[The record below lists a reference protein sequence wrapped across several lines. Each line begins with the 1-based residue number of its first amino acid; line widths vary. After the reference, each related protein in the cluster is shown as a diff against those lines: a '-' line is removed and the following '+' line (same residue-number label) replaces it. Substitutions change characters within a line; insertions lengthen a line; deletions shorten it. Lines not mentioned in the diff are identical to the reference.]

1 MDLKTEKHTKLRF
14 ALRKAGSGLAFLA
27 FAVSARADLVQ
38 NGSFEQTTCLTT
50 VPSGFS
56 CLAGQFGDTGG
67 GAVTSVADWTTTGY
81 NFVYAPGVADGNGSY
96 GNQYGANA
104 LWGPGNGSANGLP
117 ATSPDG
123 GNFVA
128 ADGDFESA
136 PIQQTIN
143 GLVPGQQYTVGF
155 WWAASQQYGFNGP
168 TVQYWSVSLGGETE
182 NTPAYDL
189 PSHGFSGWMFQT
201 FNFTVP
207 ENGSSSEVL
216 AFLAVGNVQL
226 PPFLLL
232 DGVSLNQTPEPGYW
246 IPGVGLLGLMAGIRV
261 LRSKKLAK
269 S

>member
-1 MDLKTEKHTKLRF
+1 MDLQTEKHTKLGSTM
-14 ALRKAGSGLAFLA
+14 RKAGSALALLA

-38 NGSFEQTTCLTT
+38 NGGFENTTCLTT
-50 VPSGFS
+50 APAGFN

-81 NFVYAPGVADGNGSY
+81 NFVYAPGAADGNGSY
-96 GNQYGANA
+96 GNQYGANP

-123 GNFVA
+123 GNFIG
-128 ADGDFESA
+128 ADGDYETA

-143 GLVPGQQYTVGF
+143 GLIPDKQYTLGF
-155 WWAASQQYGFNGP
+155 WWAASQQYGFDGA
-168 TVQYWSVSLGGETE
+168 TEQYWSVSLGGETL
-182 NTPAYDL
+182 NTTTYDL

-201 FNFTVP
+201 FNYTAT
-207 ENGSSSEVL
+207 SSSEVL
-216 AFLAVGNVQL
+216 SFLAVGNVQL

-246 IPGVGLLGLMAGIRV
+246 IPGVGLLGLIGMRV
-261 LRSKKLAK
+261 LRSKKLVK